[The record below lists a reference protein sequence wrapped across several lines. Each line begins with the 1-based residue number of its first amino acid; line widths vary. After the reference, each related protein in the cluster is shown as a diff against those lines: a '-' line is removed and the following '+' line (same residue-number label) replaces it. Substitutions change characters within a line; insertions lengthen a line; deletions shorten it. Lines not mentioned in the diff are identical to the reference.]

1 MFAGRN
7 EMKTT
12 TRLGPIVLLV
22 LLATVLSAQA
32 WAYDYPLT
40 SDSIREA
47 YFLGTGPQGKEG
59 SFFDSYAY
67 SFHMPNTD
75 LPGSLI
81 TVETPFLQV
90 VEGASRAPNYD
101 AQAAVKEF
109 LGKPA
114 VFRVYAD
121 VYYRPQGAGASS
133 DEAKVTLTV
142 AQNGKKLAPD
152 STDQWPLDI
161 FHDAGTGA
169 VRVGEHVQLE
179 FSARKIDASNLTI
192 EVSDPQ
198 GESKEADFDLSTIR

>member
-1 MFAGRN
+1 MTIRVG
-7 EMKTT
+7 
-12 TRLGPIVLLV
+12 LIVLV
-22 LLATVLSAQA
+22 AALAAAVQA
-32 WAYDYPLT
+32 WAYDDPLT

-47 YFLGTGPQGKEG
+47 YFLGTGPQGKQG

-75 LPGSLI
+75 LPGSLVTI
-81 TVETPFLQV
+81 ETPFLQV
-90 VEGASRAPNYD
+90 VERASRAPNYD

-121 VYYRPQGAGASS
+121 VYYRPQSANASS

-142 AQNGKKLAPD
+142 VQNGKAIAPD
-152 STDQWPLDI
+152 SIDQWPLDA

-179 FSARKIDASNLTI
+179 FNARKIDASTLTI

>member
-1 MFAGRN
+1 MTIRVG
-7 EMKTT
+7 
-12 TRLGPIVLLV
+12 LIVLV
-22 LLATVLSAQA
+22 AALAAAVQA
-32 WAYDYPLT
+32 WAYDDPLT

-47 YFLGTGPQGKEG
+47 YFLGTGPQGKQG

-75 LPGSLI
+75 LPGSLVTI
-81 TVETPFLQV
+81 ETPFLQV
-90 VEGASRAPNYD
+90 VERASRAPNYD

-121 VYYRPQGAGASS
+121 VYYRPQGADASS

-142 AQNGKKLAPD
+142 VQNGKAIAPD
-152 STDQWPLDI
+152 SIDQWPLDA

-179 FSARKIDASNLTI
+179 FNARKIDASTLTI